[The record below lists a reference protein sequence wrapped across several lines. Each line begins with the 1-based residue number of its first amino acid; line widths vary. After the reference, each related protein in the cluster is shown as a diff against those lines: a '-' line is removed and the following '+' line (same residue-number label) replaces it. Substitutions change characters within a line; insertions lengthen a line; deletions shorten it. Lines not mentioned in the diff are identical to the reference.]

1 MREEE
6 EEEEEVGRWFR
17 WPTDEEKMRK
27 REREGKGDNE
37 GLEQRKRS
45 MEEEEGGRD
54 EDMQG
59 FTLKGGLNNAK
70 VLII

>member
-1 MREEE
+1 
-6 EEEEEVGRWFR
+6 
-17 WPTDEEKMRK
+17 
-27 REREGKGDNE
+27 
-37 GLEQRKRS
+37 